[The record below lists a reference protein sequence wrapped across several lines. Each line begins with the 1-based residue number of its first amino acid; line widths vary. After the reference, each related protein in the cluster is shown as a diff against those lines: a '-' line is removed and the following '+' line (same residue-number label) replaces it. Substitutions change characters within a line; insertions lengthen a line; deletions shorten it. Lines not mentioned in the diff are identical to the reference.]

1 MLVKLM
7 LKFRPSDK
15 LPQPESGLPLD
26 RLFHALGD
34 AARLGMVER
43 LSAGP
48 ATVSE
53 LAAPLA
59 MSLPA
64 VMQHLKVLEESGLVL
79 SEKQGRVRTCRLDPA
94 AMSGITRWVEE
105 RKALWNARFDRL
117 GEFLA
122 AEAAE
127 EGTEG

>member
-1 MLVKLM
+1 M

-15 LPQPESGLPLD
+15 TIHPATGLPLD

-34 AARLGMVER
+34 GARLGMVER

-64 VMQHLKVLEESGLVL
+64 VLQHLKVLEESGLVL

-127 EGTEG
+127 DGTEG

>member
-1 MLVKLM
+1 M
-7 LKFRPSDK
+7 LKFRPSGK
-15 LPQPESGLPLD
+15 LPHPESGLPLD

-127 EGTEG
+127 EDSDG

>member
-1 MLVKLM
+1 M

-15 LPQPESGLPLD
+15 TTPPAVGLPLD

-127 EGTEG
+127 EDSDG